1 VSAIKKLKDEA
12 GVWWRGEENVE
23 RVLINY
29 FEELFSSSNPINIEA
44 TCQVVNGKL
53 SNEHKSW
60 CELNYTREEIKEA
73 IYQMHPLKT
82 PGPDGL
88 PAMFYQKYRHIVGED
103 VQNLALGILNN
114 GQTQDINKTFLVLIS
129 KGKNPSSL
137 KDFRLVSLCNVIMK
151 IVTKVIAN

>member
-1 VSAIKKLKDEA
+1 
-12 GVWWRGEENVE
+12 
-23 RVLINY
+23 
-29 FEELFSSSNPINIEA
+29 
-44 TCQVVNGKL
+44 
-53 SNEHKSW
+53 
-60 CELNYTREEIKEA
+60 LNYTREEIKEA

-82 PGPDGL
+82 PSPDGL
-88 PAMFYQKYRHIVGED
+88 PTMFYQKYRHIVGED

>member
-103 VQNLALGILNN
+103 VQNLALGILNI